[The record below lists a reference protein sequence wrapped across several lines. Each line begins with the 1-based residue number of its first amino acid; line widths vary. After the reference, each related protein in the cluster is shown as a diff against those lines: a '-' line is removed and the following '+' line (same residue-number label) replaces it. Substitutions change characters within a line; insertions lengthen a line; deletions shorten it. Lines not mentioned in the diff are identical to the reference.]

1 VHFAYKESAIKIK
14 HMDNS
19 KYLLNIKTIQ
29 ASTFKQVVDAL
40 KEILMD
46 VNLEIDETGIKIVAM
61 DNTHIVL
68 IHLKLEADKF
78 EQYYCEKKV
87 YVGINMLRLHALIKT
102 ITNNDILTLYISKDD
117 PNSFGITI
125 DNNDKNFRTNY
136 KLSVLDIDILN
147 IQIPPVDFHTIIT
160 MPSAYLQK
168 IIRDMHNLAE
178 YIEFRNIGDKLILSC
193 KGDFCTQ
200 ETIMGTEK
208 SQSITI
214 KKNIEDDREHEIIQG
229 IFSLKYLVIFTKCT
243 NLSNSVEIYLKNNYP
258 IILRY
263 QIASLGEI
271 KLCLSQQDIS

>member
-1 VHFAYKESAIKIK
+1 
-14 HMDNS
+14 MDDNNI
-19 KYLLNIKTIQ
+19 YLLNIKTIQ
-29 ASTFKQVVDAL
+29 ASTFKQVIDAL

-78 EQYYCEKKV
+78 EIYECEKKI

-102 ITNNDILTLYISKDD
+102 ITNNDILSLYILKDD
-117 PNSFGITI
+117 PNHLGITI
-125 DNNDKNFRTNY
+125 DNNDKNYKTNY
-136 KLSVLDIDILN
+136 KLSVLDIDVLN
-147 IQIPPVDFHTIIT
+147 IQIPPVDFHTIIN
-160 MPSAYLQK
+160 MPSSYLQK

-178 YIEFRNIGDKLILSC
+178 FIEFRNINDKLILSC
-193 KGDFCTQ
+193 KGDFCYQ
-200 ETIMGTEK
+200 ETILGAEK

-214 KKNIEDDREHEIIQG
+214 KKNGGEEDQEIIQG
-229 IFSLKYLVIFTKCT
+229 IFSLKYLSIFTKCT
-243 NLSNSVEIYLKNNYP
+243 NLSNTVEIYLKNNYP

-263 QIASLGEI
+263 TIASLGEI

>member
-1 VHFAYKESAIKIK
+1 
-14 HMDNS
+14 MDNN

-29 ASTFKQVVDAL
+29 ASTFKQVIDAL

-78 EQYYCEKKV
+78 EHYYCEKKL
-87 YVGINMLRLHALIKT
+87 YIGINMLRLHALIKT
-102 ITNNDILTLYISKDD
+102 ITNNDILSLYILKDD
-117 PNSFGITI
+117 PNLLGITI
-125 DNNDKNFRTNY
+125 DNNDKNFKTNY
-136 KLSVLDIDILN
+136 KLSVLDIDVLN

-160 MPSAYLQK
+160 MPSSYLQK

-200 ETIMGTEK
+200 ETIMGTDK
-208 SQSITI
+208 TQAITI
-214 KKNIEDDREHEIIQG
+214 KKNSIEEIEHEIIQG
-229 IFSLKYLVIFTKCT
+229 IFSLKYLAIFTKCT
-243 NLSNSVEIYLKNNYP
+243 NLSNTVEIYLKNNYP

-263 QIASLGEI
+263 TIASLGEI

>member
-1 VHFAYKESAIKIK
+1 
-14 HMDNS
+14 MDNN

-29 ASTFKQVVDAL
+29 ASTFKQVIDAL

-78 EQYYCEKKV
+78 EQYYCEKKL

-102 ITNNDILTLYISKDD
+102 ITNNDSLSLYILKDD
-117 PNSFGITI
+117 PNSLGSTI
-125 DNNDKNFRTNY
+125 DNNDKNLKTNY
-136 KLSVLDIDILN
+136 KLSVLDIDVLN

-160 MPSAYLQK
+160 MPSSYLQK

-178 YIEFRNIGDKLILSC
+178 FIEFRNIGDKLILSC

-200 ETIMGTEK
+200 ETIIGSEK
-208 SQSITI
+208 SQAITI
-214 KKNIEDDREHEIIQG
+214 KKSNCDEQHEIIQG
-229 IFSLKYLVIFTKCT
+229 IFSLKYLAIFTKCT
-243 NLSNSVEIYLKNNYP
+243 NLSSTVEIYLKNNYP

-263 QIASLGEI
+263 TIASLGEI
-271 KLCLSQQDIS
+271 KLCLSQQDIC

>member
-1 VHFAYKESAIKIK
+1 
-14 HMDNS
+14 MDNN

-78 EQYYCEKKV
+78 EQYYCEKKI

-102 ITNNDILTLYISKDD
+102 ITNNDILSLYILKDD
-117 PNSFGITI
+117 PNSLGITI
-125 DNNDKNFRTNY
+125 DNNDKNFKTNY

-147 IQIPPVDFHTIIT
+147 IQIPPVDFHTIIS
-160 MPSAYLQK
+160 MPSSYLQK

-200 ETIMGTEK
+200 ETIMGTDK

-214 KKNIEDDREHEIIQG
+214 KKNDESEHEIIQG
-229 IFSLKYLVIFTKCT
+229 IFSLKYLSIFTKCT
-243 NLSNSVEIYLKNNYP
+243 NLSNTVEIYLKNNYP

-263 QIASLGEI
+263 TIASLGEI
-271 KLCLSQQDIS
+271 KLCLAQQDIS

>member
-1 VHFAYKESAIKIK
+1 
-14 HMDNS
+14 MDND
-19 KYLLNIKTIQ
+19 KYILNIKTIQ

-78 EQYYCEKKV
+78 EHYYCEKKT

-102 ITNNDILTLYISKDD
+102 ITNNDILSLYILKDD
-117 PNSFGITI
+117 PNSLGITI
-125 DNNDKNFRTNY
+125 DNNDKKFKTNY
-136 KLSVLDIDILN
+136 KLSVLDIDVLN

-160 MPSAYLQK
+160 MPSSYLQK

-178 YIEFRNIGDKLILSC
+178 YIEFRNIGDKLTLSC

-214 KKNIEDDREHEIIQG
+214 KKNSTDESEHEIIQG
-229 IFSLKYLVIFTKCT
+229 IFSLKYLSIFTKCT
-243 NLSNSVEIYLKNNYP
+243 NLSNTVEMYLKNSYP

-263 QIASLGEI
+263 TIASLGEI
-271 KLCLSQQDIS
+271 KLCLAQQDIA

>member
-1 VHFAYKESAIKIK
+1 MENN
-14 HMDNS
+14 NS
-19 KYLLNIKTIQ
+19 EYILNIKTIQ
-29 ASTFKQVVDAL
+29 ASTFKQVIDAL

-78 EQYYCEKKV
+78 EIYECEKKT

-102 ITNNDILTLYISKDD
+102 ITNNDILSLYILKDD
-117 PNSFGITI
+117 PNHLGITI
-125 DNNDKNFRTNY
+125 DNNDKNYKTNY
-136 KLSVLDIDILN
+136 KLSVLDIDVLN
-147 IQIPPVDFHTIIT
+147 IQIPPVDFHTIIN
-160 MPSAYLQK
+160 MPSNYLQK

-178 YIEFRNIGDKLILSC
+178 FIEFRNIGDKLILSC
-193 KGDFCTQ
+193 KGDFCQQ
-200 ETIMGTEK
+200 ENILGSEK

-214 KKNIEDDREHEIIQG
+214 KKNSKNEEQEIIQG
-229 IFSLKYLVIFTKCT
+229 IFSLKYLSIFTKCT
-243 NLSNSVEIYLKNNYP
+243 NLSNNVEIYLKNNYP

-263 QIASLGEI
+263 TIASLGEI

>member
-1 VHFAYKESAIKIK
+1 
-14 HMDNS
+14 MDNN

-29 ASTFKQVVDAL
+29 ASTFKQVIDAL

-78 EQYYCEKKV
+78 EHYYCEKKL
-87 YVGINMLRLHALIKT
+87 YIGINMLRLHALIKT
-102 ITNNDILTLYISKDD
+102 ITNNDILSLYILKDD
-117 PNSFGITI
+117 PNLLGITI
-125 DNNDKNFRTNY
+125 DNNDKNFKTNY
-136 KLSVLDIDILN
+136 KLSVLDIDVLN

-160 MPSAYLQK
+160 MPSSYLQK
-168 IIRDMHNLAE
+168 IIRDMHNLSE
-178 YIEFRNIGDKLILSC
+178 YIEFRTIGDKLILSC

-200 ETIMGTEK
+200 ETIMGTDK
-208 SQSITI
+208 TQAITI
-214 KKNIEDDREHEIIQG
+214 KKNATEEIEHEIIQG
-229 IFSLKYLVIFTKCT
+229 IFSLKYLAIFTKCT
-243 NLSNSVEIYLKNNYP
+243 NLSNTVEIYLKNNYP

-263 QIASLGEI
+263 TIASLGEI